1 MGSVTFGS
9 AGGAVPI
16 MNQDAQN
23 LQRAIERLHLETGLS
38 TDVLH
43 DVMETVAALLLNRAR
58 DNAFSGDSSITVTAE
73 GLRQEL
79 LDLGL
84 DSSDVT
90 SDNVEKVLEALLEM
104 AG

>member
-1 MGSVTFGS
+1 
-9 AGGAVPI
+9 

-23 LQRAIERLHLETGLS
+23 LQRAIERLRLETGLS
-38 TDVLH
+38 TDVLQ

-58 DNAFSGDSSITVTAE
+58 DTAFAGDSNITVTAD

-84 DSSDVT
+84 HSADVT
-90 SDNVEKVLEALLEM
+90 SENVEKVLEALLEM
-104 AG
+104 AD